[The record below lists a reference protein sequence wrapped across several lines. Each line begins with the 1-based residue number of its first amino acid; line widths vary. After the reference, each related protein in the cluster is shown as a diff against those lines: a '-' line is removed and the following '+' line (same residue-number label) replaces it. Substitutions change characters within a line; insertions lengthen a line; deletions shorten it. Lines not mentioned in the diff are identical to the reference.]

1 MELIEKNRAFKEQI
15 SEELDQKSEYARK
28 MNSNHEKDLALEKE
42 KNEALQMQN
51 SRLKEELSEKAREVE
66 AKQSEV
72 KAIQS
77 EVESKNEE
85 IDSLKEELDQL
96 QKDSESQV

>member
-1 MELIEKNRAFKEQI
+1 MTKESEIMELIEKNRAFKEQI
-15 SEELDQKSEYARK
+15 SEELDQKSEYAK
-28 MNSNHEKDLALEKE
+28 NLSSNHEKDLALEKE

-51 SRLKEELSEKAREVE
+51 SRLKEELIEKTKEVE

-77 EVESKNEE
+77 EV
-85 IDSLKEELDQL
+85 
-96 QKDSESQV
+96 